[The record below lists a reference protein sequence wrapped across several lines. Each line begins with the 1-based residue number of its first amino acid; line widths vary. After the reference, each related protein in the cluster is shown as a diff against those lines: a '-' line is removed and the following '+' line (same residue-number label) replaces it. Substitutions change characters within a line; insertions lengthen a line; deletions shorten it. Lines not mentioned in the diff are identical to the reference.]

1 MAMCSSKKALKSYLV
16 AVKALTIFVA
26 HSQSADL
33 PNVFFQTFSLEM
45 GSHISFEK
53 FA

>member
-1 MAMCSSKKALKSYLV
+1 MDICSSKRALKSYLV
-16 AVKALTIFVA
+16 AFKALTTFVA

-33 PNVFFQTFSLEM
+33 SNVYFQTFSLEM

-53 FA
+53 FV